1 MSQQPDRRRR
11 IEIYDTTLRDGTQ
24 GEGFNLSLQDKLL
37 IAQKL
42 DELGVD
48 YIEGGFPLSNPKDVA
63 FFREVGELGLRHAK
77 VSAFGMTRRRGIRAE
92 EDPGMRAL
100 VDAQTPV
107 VTLVGKT
114 SPFQV
119 EKVLGV
125 SLEENLRMIAD
136 SVGMMRA
143 AGRQVV
149 YDAEHFFDA
158 FRADRSY
165 AIQTLLAAQDAG
177 ASVLVLCDTNG
188 GTMPEFVAEAVAAAR
203 DAAGAMIGIH
213 THNDAA
219 LAVANALAAIGAGAS
234 HAQGTINGVGER
246 CGNMDLLPLIA
257 NLQLKYGYDC
267 LLPGR
272 LKHLTE
278 VSRYVYE
285 TANLNLVPGQPYVGT
300 SAFAHKGGMHVHA
313 VQKDSSTYE
322 HVSPEAVG
330 NTRKILVSEL
340 SGASNIAAKAGRKF
354 DIESDK
360 ATLRRVLEKVQ
371 DLENAG
377 YQFEAAEASFELL
390 LRREIGRYR
399 KYFEL
404 DHYRVVILKMKDHEP
419 IAEATV
425 KLHVNGHPV
434 HTVAEGDGPVN
445 ALDAALRK
453 ALSPYFPEIDGVHL
467 TDYKVR
473 VINSREE
480 TAASVRVIIECKR
493 DAGDGPESRELFGT
507 IGVNTNVIDASWQAL
522 VDAYEYHLIHVE
534 EAREQAAAR
543 PAAAGQDSA
552 ALAGAR

>member
-1 MSQQPDRRRR
+1 MSEQPDRRRR

-63 FFREVGELGLRHAK
+63 FFREVRELGLRHAK
-77 VSAFGMTRRRGIRAE
+77 VSAFGMTRRRGVRAE

-100 VDAQTPV
+100 LDAQTPV

-119 EKVLGV
+119 ERVLGV
-125 SLEENLRMIAD
+125 SLDENLQMIAD
-136 SVGMMRA
+136 SVAMMRA
-143 AGRQVV
+143 AGRQTV

-158 FRADRSY
+158 FRADRKY
-165 AIQTLLAAQDAG
+165 ALQTLLAAQDAG

-188 GTMPEFVAEAVAAAR
+188 GSMPEFVAEAVAAAR
-203 DAAGAMIGIH
+203 GAAKAIIGIH

-219 LAVANALAAIGAGAS
+219 VAVANALAAIQAGAS

-246 CGNMDLLPLIA
+246 CGNMDLLPLVA

-267 LLPGR
+267 LQTGR

-285 TANLNLVPGQPYVGT
+285 TANLNLVPGQAYVGS

-340 SGASNIAAKAGRKF
+340 SGASNIAAKAGKKF

-360 ATLRRVLEKVQ
+360 STLRRVLEKVQ

-377 YQFEAAEASFELL
+377 YQFEAAEASFELM

-399 KYFEL
+399 RYFEL
-404 DHYRVVILKMKDHEP
+404 DHYRVVILKMKDSEP

-425 KLHVNGHPV
+425 KLHVNGHAV

-445 ALDAALRK
+445 ALDGALRK

-493 DAGDGPESRELFGT
+493 DAGDGGDTRELFGT

-534 EAREQAAAR
+534 ESRGTPATTIAAAP
-543 PAAAGQDSA
+543 PAVAATA
-552 ALAGAR
+552 T

>member
-1 MSQQPDRRRR
+1 MSERESSKDSVRQRR

-63 FFREVGELGLRHAK
+63 FFREVRQLGLKHAK
-77 VSAFGMTRRRGIRAE
+77 VSAFGMTRRRGVRAE
-92 EDPGMRAL
+92 DDPGMRAL
-100 VDAQTPV
+100 VEAQTPV
-107 VTLVGKT
+107 VTFVGKT

-125 SLEENLRMIAD
+125 SLDENLKMIGD
-136 SVGMMRA
+136 SVGFARA

-149 YDAEHFFDA
+149 YDAEHYFDA
-158 FRADRSY
+158 FKANPDY
-165 AIQTLLAAQDAG
+165 AIRTLLAAQDAG

-188 GTMPEFVAEAVAAAR
+188 GSMPEFVADAVAAAR
-203 DAAGAMIGIH
+203 DAAKVTIGIH

-219 LAVANALAAIGAGAS
+219 LAVANALAAVRAGAS

-267 LLPGR
+267 LAPGR

-285 TANLNLVPGQPYVGT
+285 TANLNLNPGQPYVGS

-354 DIESDK
+354 DIEQDK

-390 LRREIGRYR
+390 LRREIGRY
-399 KYFEL
+399 KKFFEM
-404 DHYRVVILKMKDHEP
+404 DHYRVVILKVHDSQP
-419 IAEATV
+419 IAEASV
-425 KLHVNGHPV
+425 KLRVNGHSV

-453 ALSPYFPEIDGVHL
+453 ALTPYYPEIDGVHL

-493 DAGDGPESRELFGT
+493 DKPDGTREIFGT
-507 IGVNTNVIDASWQAL
+507 TGVNTNIIDASWQAL
-522 VDAYEYHLIHVE
+522 VDAYEYHLLQSE
-534 EAREQAAAR
+534 EAGTTTAAIR
-543 PAAAGQDSA
+543 
-552 ALAGAR
+552 